1 MPDRSEQ
8 YLKIVKD
15 GKVAFVGKKGEKQV
29 NLNKLK
35 VATEYPKGA
44 YKAHYDVNGDMTLS
58 KQASDPVDS
67 PAFKTKISAPSEP
80 SIKLDAGLTNIKV
93 TITHGSSDGAPDNNK
108 QDIKSYVIQSHA
120 KGEEFGN
127 PVTVTDLN
135 DKGDASYNITGLK
148 SSTEYTVRVK
158 ATNADG
164 ESDYGKA
171 TKTVTTRTPQKPK
184 APSVSLDGSPTSNKA
199 NIIVKSNGAGDSAI
213 TGYKVYLNVKDASHV
228 DSISINSKESTV
240 KQELGSLTQA
250 TSYVVKATAISSV
263 GESPQSSELDFTT
276 ATIHPESV
284 SLDKTNLSLKPGDK
298 AKLVATVKPDNAK
311 NKGVNWASDDE
322 KVVTVDNSGNV
333 TAVANGDANVKVGT
347 KDGNK
352 SAQAKV
358 AVRTP
363 VTGVSLDKTTLGIDT
378 GATGQLTA
386 TVAPASAS
394 NKAVTWTSNATS
406 VATVDD
412 TGKVTGV
419 KAGTANV
426 TVKTADGGK
435 TASSKVTVTDPVV
448 HPTGVTLDK
457 ATASLHPGDTVQ
469 LTATVAPSNASSK
482 AVTWSSSDETLATV
496 DNTGKVTAKANGSA
510 TITVTT
516 TDGSKTA
523 TAKITVTTLVTGVSL
538 DKTEANPTVGDT
550 VQLKATVKP
559 DSASDK
565 SVTWK
570 SSDESKATVDGN
582 GKVTTKAVGEV
593 AITVTTKNG
602 SKTAS
607 CKLTIK
613 ATTTTSTST
622 TTKKPTTSTT
632 TTTKKPETST
642 STTSTTSTTA
652 KPAEG

>member
-108 QDIKSYVIQSHA
+108 QDIKSYAIQSHA

-158 ATNADG
+158 AINADG

-276 ATIHPESV
+276 ATVHPESV
-284 SLDKTNLSLKPGDK
+284 SLDKTSLSLKPGDK

-311 NKGVNWASDDE
+311 NKGVNWASDNE
-322 KVVTVDNSGNV
+322 KVATVDNSGNV

-352 SAQAKV
+352 SAQTKV

-363 VTGVSLDKTTLGIDT
+363 
-378 GATGQLTA
+378 
-386 TVAPASAS
+386 
-394 NKAVTWTSNATS
+394 
-406 VATVDD
+406 
-412 TGKVTGV
+412 
-419 KAGTANV
+419 
-426 TVKTADGGK
+426 
-435 TASSKVTVTDPVV
+435 
-448 HPTGVTLDK
+448 
-457 ATASLHPGDTVQ
+457 
-469 LTATVAPSNASSK
+469 
-482 AVTWSSSDETLATV
+482 
-496 DNTGKVTAKANGSA
+496 
-510 TITVTT
+510 
-516 TDGSKTA
+516 
-523 TAKITVTTLVTGVSL
+523 VTGVSL

-570 SSDESKATVDGN
+570 SSDESKATVDSN
-582 GKVTTKAVGEV
+582 GKVSTKAVGEV
-593 AITVTTKNG
+593 TITVTTKDG

-642 STTSTTSTTA
+642 STTSTTA